1 MKQKLILHYI
11 YDPFC
16 GWCYGLAPVI
26 DVAVALNGVEVV
38 AHGGGMLTGENA
50 QMMSPEWR
58 EFVRPHEH
66 RISAISGQVF
76 GEAYSDGA
84 QFDYSILLDSSLP
97 TAAMLAAEEVA
108 GAGLRML
115 KALQIAYYVK
125 GRPIAMREEIPRV
138 AAELGLDASAFA
150 EALDR
155 AVARLD
161 KHFSESLILL
171 AQLDSAG
178 FPTLALEKD
187 GVMRKLHVGQFLG
200 KPDAFRA
207 MLTKELESPTA

>member
-1 MKQKLILHYI
+1 MKQKLTLHYI

-26 DVAVALNGVEVV
+26 DVAVALEGVQVI

-50 QMMSPEWR
+50 KMMSPEWR

-66 RISAISGQVF
+66 RISALSGQVF
-76 GEAYSDGA
+76 GQAYTDGA
-84 QFDYSILLDSSLP
+84 QFDYNLVLDSSLP
-97 TAAMLAAEEVA
+97 TAAMLAAEEVEL
-108 GAGLRML
+108 AGLRML

-125 GRPIAMREEIPRV
+125 GRPIAVREEVTGV
-138 AAELGLDASAFA
+138 AAQLELDASAFS

-155 AVARLD
+155 AVIRLG
-161 KHFSESLILL
+161 KHFSESQILL

-178 FPTLALEKD
+178 FPTLATEKN
-187 GVMRKLHVGQFLG
+187 GVQRRLHVGQFYG
-200 KPDAFRA
+200 KPEAFRE
-207 MLTKELESPTA
+207 MLTKEVESSAA